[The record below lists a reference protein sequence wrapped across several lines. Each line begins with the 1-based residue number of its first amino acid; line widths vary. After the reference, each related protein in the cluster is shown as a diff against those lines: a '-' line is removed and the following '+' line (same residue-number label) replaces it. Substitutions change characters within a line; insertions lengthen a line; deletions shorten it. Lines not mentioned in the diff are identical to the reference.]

1 MNAPYDVVVIGAGAA
16 GLACARRLSDSG
28 RSVCVLEARSRIGGR
43 IQTDTTFTGY
53 PLELGAEFV
62 HGEHAVTHDLL
73 KKAGLSVIPVDRLQA
88 GMRFGRPA
96 SRVADLD
103 PAAREMIER
112 LRAAY
117 YALTSQSGA
126 TADRSLADYLAAE
139 GLDGDALR
147 IADVL
152 LAQTCCARLD
162 SLSCADLARE
172 MRVDHAGPLEFRI
185 AEGYGALLNWLAT
198 GLDIRLDT
206 PVRRIAW
213 GRDGVT
219 AITDRGSVTARTAIV
234 TLPVSLLARDAI
246 SFVPPLPTAKR
257 EAIHGFR
264 TEPATKLLYR
274 FRIPRWDSELT
285 FMAHDGL
292 AARWW
297 TPGYRREGPAV
308 LAAYLTADRARE
320 IDAMPEDQALARG
333 LEDAAMLLGDPYV
346 HEGVTAARR
355 VSWAADPL
363 ALGGYAHVRVG
374 AADARP
380 VLAASVEDRLFFAGE
395 ATAWDTNPQ
404 TVHGAIESGWRAAD
418 EVMAVLP
425 ATALPQ

>member
-53 PLELGAEFV
+53 PLELGAEFI

-73 KKAGLSVIPVDRLQA
+73 KQAGLSVIPVDRLQA

-96 SRVADLD
+96 ARKADLD
-103 PAAREMIER
+103 PAAREIIER

-117 YALTSQSGA
+117 YALASQSGA

-172 MRVDHAGPLEFRI
+172 MRSDHAGPLEFRI

-257 EAIHGFR
+257 EAIQGFS
-264 TEPATKLLYR
+264 TEPATKLL
-274 FRIPRWDSELT
+274 
-285 FMAHDGL
+285 
-292 AARWW
+292 
-297 TPGYRREGPAV
+297 
-308 LAAYLTADRARE
+308 
-320 IDAMPEDQALARG
+320 
-333 LEDAAMLLGDPYV
+333 
-346 HEGVTAARR
+346 
-355 VSWAADPL
+355 
-363 ALGGYAHVRVG
+363 
-374 AADARP
+374 
-380 VLAASVEDRLFFAGE
+380 
-395 ATAWDTNPQ
+395 
-404 TVHGAIESGWRAAD
+404 
-418 EVMAVLP
+418 
-425 ATALPQ
+425 